1 MNRQARRAYA
11 KKLGIEMPR
20 GVQHS
25 SEPTHKVEYK
35 KVIRKSRA
43 GVKYTHYKKTLS
55 PIGKSLKEVIFGK

>member
-1 MNRQARRAYA
+1 MNRKSRRAYA

-43 GVKYTHYKKTLS
+43 GVKYIVYKPL
-55 PIGKSLKEVIFGK
+55 IVNN